1 MGIDNNRT
9 LTTLEYAALGLIGMQ
24 PQSGYSII
32 STFETSFYRWS
43 ASPGSIY
50 PMLKRLERQEIIVGK
65 LEMTYETRP
74 RKMYTLTPLG
84 ETILDEWLKAPLSKS
99 EVAEE
104 RDTAMMKFLF
114 AEKRLTR
121 SEVLAWLDN
130 YEKTV
135 EAYRVMFELQRS
147 PELSVWSMHQ
157 QLVAEAS
164 LMEVDMQRT
173 WIQRA
178 RSQLQTMPLH
188 TDQD

>member
-1 MGIDNNRT
+1 MGIDNNRA

-50 PMLKRLERQEIIVGK
+50 PMLKRLERQGIIVGK

-121 SEVLAWLDN
+121 NEVLAWLDN

-147 PELSVWSMHQ
+147 PELSVWSLHQ

-178 RSQLQTMPLH
+178 RSRLQTVSLH
-188 TDQD
+188 ADQD